1 MPLDEEDAARRWLET
16 VRLPG
21 IKAGAVGQQLMSS
34 TVRRLGNSPES
45 VLSLPLLDAKA
56 R

>member
-1 MPLDEEDAARRWLET
+1 MPLDDEEVARRWPET

-21 IKAGAVGQQLMSS
+21 VTAGAIGHQLMSS

-45 VLSLPLLDAKA
+45 VLSLPSLDAKA